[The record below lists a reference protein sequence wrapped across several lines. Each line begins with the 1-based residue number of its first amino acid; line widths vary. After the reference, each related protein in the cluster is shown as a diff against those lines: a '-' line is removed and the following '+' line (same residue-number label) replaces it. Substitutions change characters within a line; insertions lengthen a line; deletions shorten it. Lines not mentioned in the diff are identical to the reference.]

1 MKDVVTGAFSFTG
14 RHIARRLIEDG
25 REVRTLTY
33 HPDRFNPLGHP
44 IEVARYRFDDPDALV
59 RSLDEADTLYCTY
72 WVRFSHG
79 GTTFAQ
85 AVDNS
90 RRLFNAAKQAGVR
103 RVVHVSITNP
113 SLDSYLPYFRGK
125 ALVEQALR
133 ETGVPHSIVR
143 PTVVFGTGDVLVNN
157 IGWVVRRFPVMAIPG
172 DGKCMVR
179 PVHVEDMARIC
190 VEQGRASD
198 DGAVTLDAV
207 GPDRLTFEEM
217 VREVRSA
224 VGGRARL
231 VHVPPA
237 LTYALA
243 RPISALV
250 RDVLITRD
258 EIAGLLDGLID
269 SDAPTNGAIG
279 FRDWVAANGN
289 GVGRRYASEIDR
301 HFRIAA

>member
-14 RHIARRLIEDG
+14 RHIAQRLIEDG

-44 IEVARYRFDDPDALV
+44 IEVARYRFDDPEELV
-59 RSLDEADTLYCTY
+59 RSLEGADTLYCTY

-85 AVDNS
+85 AVENS
-90 RRLFNAAKQAGVR
+90 RRLFNAAKEAGIR
-103 RVVHVSITNP
+103 RIVHVSITNP

-133 ETGVPHSIVR
+133 ATGVPHSIVR
-143 PTVVFGTGDVLVNN
+143 PTVVFGSGDVLVNN
-157 IGWVVRRFPVMAIPG
+157 IGWIVRCFPVMAIPG

-190 VEQGRASD
+190 VEQGSGSG
-198 DGAVTLDAV
+198 DGDVTLDAV

-217 VREVRSA
+217 VREVCSA

-237 LTYALA
+237 FTFALA

-279 FRDWVAANGN
+279 FRDWVTANGAT
-289 GVGRRYASEIDR
+289 VGRRYASEIDR
-301 HFRIAA
+301 HFRLAA